1 MPIPMTKACYGINR
15 DNPSSEIQASNFSED
30 GMVINLFSRHNTL
43 EEYMQLLNSSKNK
56 NLASR
61 CTEVG

>member
-1 MPIPMTKACYGINR
+1 MPIRVTKACYSMNR
-15 DNPSSEIQASNFSED
+15 DPSSEIQASNYSED

>member
-1 MPIPMTKACYGINR
+1 MPIPVMKACYNMNR
-15 DNPSSEIQASNFSED
+15 DNPSSEIQASNYSED

-43 EEYMQLLNSSKNK
+43 EEYMQLLNSSKNN